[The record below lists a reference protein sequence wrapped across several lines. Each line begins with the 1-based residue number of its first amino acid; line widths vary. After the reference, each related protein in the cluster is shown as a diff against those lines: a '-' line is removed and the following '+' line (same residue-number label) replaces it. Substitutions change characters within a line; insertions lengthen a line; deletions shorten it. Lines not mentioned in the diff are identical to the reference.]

1 MPCHTAGKL
10 RLTSGKPKILKT
22 ILRLISPMRKKKD
35 TGVIFFIHFL
45 PEMIETPE

>member
-1 MPCHTAGKL
+1 
-10 RLTSGKPKILKT
+10 
-22 ILRLISPMRKKKD
+22 MRKKKD